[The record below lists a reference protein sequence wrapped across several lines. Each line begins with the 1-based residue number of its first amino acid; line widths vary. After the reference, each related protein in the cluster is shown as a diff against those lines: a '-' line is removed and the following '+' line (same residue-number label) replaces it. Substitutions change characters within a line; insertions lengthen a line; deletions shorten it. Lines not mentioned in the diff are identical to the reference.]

1 MNFWKKLRKPIIG
14 MAPMDGITDAS
25 FRHMV
30 CKYSRPSVYFTE
42 FVNVEGLARGAT
54 EMLKSFIYEEKER
67 PIVAQIFG
75 VEAQSFYKASVML
88 SAMGFDGIDINM
100 GCPASKVAI
109 KGAGAGLIQNPE
121 LAKKLIGEVKR
132 GICDWSEGINL
143 EAAGVHPD
151 IISEIGKMM
160 KDGRLPDSADDM
172 GRRGGT
178 TGEICKLGGTAGEI
192 YRLGGTTG
200 EICKLGRAVAQGGGG
215 RMTAVSVKTRI
226 GYNLNIA
233 EKWVAELI
241 SAGPDCICMHGRT
254 LKQGYHGEA
263 DWDALRGAAKICRES
278 GVLFL
283 GNGDVASISDALEKI
298 ELYGVDGVLVGRALM
313 GNPWFFGGKEP
324 NVKMRLKAAK
334 EHAKYFAKLG
344 DRPFHNIR
352 KHLAWYIKGF
362 EGAKEL
368 RMELMKVE
376 NYEDVEK
383 ILF

>member
-1 MNFWKKLRKPIIG
+1 MSFWKKLRKPIIG

-30 CKYSRPSVYFTE
+30 CKYSRPSVVFTE
-42 FVNVEGLARGAT
+42 FTNVEGLARGAT

-75 VEAQSFYKASVML
+75 VEAESFYKAAVML
-88 SAMGFDGIDINM
+88 CAMGFDGIDINM
-100 GCPASKVAI
+100 GCPASKVAV
-109 KGAGAGLIQNPE
+109 KGAGAGLIQNSE
-121 LAKKLIGEVKR
+121 LAKKLVGEVRR
-132 GICDWSEGINL
+132 GILDWSEGISP

-160 KDGRLPDSADDM
+160 RDGRVPDTADCI
-172 GRRGGT
+172 GRRGG
-178 TGEICKLGGTAGEI
+178 G
-192 YRLGGTTG
+192 RQ
-200 EICKLGRAVAQGGGG
+200 GRAARNGG
-215 RMTAVSVKTRI
+215 RMAAISVKTRI
-226 GYNLNIA
+226 GYNSNIA

-241 SAGPDCICMHGRT
+241 KAGSDCICMHGRT

-263 DWDALRGAAKICRES
+263 DWDALRGAARICREA

-283 GNGDVASISDALEKI
+283 GNGDVASMEDALEKI
-298 ELYGVDGVLVGRALM
+298 EKYEVDGVLVGRALM

-324 NVKMRLKAAK
+324 DVKMRLKAAK

-383 ILF
+383 IIDKFT